1 MATQEHRSTHNK
13 IVSVQVS
20 SIVTLEALSLQELPP
35 DHSRVA
41 LALLIHRDGVVSE
54 IKADDEAAI
63 GILGELA
70 VKRSNVSEECA
81 LQPGILRQMA
91 AYNGTRG
98 LWQQRHAILSGIF
111 LRAKAIVWGQLGGD
125 GLAIAIFDFD
135 GSEVCDIVLEGIVLL
150 RERVAV
156 AQHHATAKDLRVSGH
171 RGKGISDEG

>member
-1 MATQEHRSTHNK
+1 MLTLQLGNNGHGVALWELVVEKELERKIVSINKVESMATQEHRSTHNK

-81 LQPGILRQMA
+81 LQPGIL
-91 AYNGTRG
+91 T
-98 LWQQRHAILSGIF
+98 
-111 LRAKAIVWGQLGGD
+111 V
-125 GLAIAIFDFD
+125 
-135 GSEVCDIVLEGIVLL
+135 
-150 RERVAV
+150 
-156 AQHHATAKDLRVSGH
+156 
-171 RGKGISDEG
+171 